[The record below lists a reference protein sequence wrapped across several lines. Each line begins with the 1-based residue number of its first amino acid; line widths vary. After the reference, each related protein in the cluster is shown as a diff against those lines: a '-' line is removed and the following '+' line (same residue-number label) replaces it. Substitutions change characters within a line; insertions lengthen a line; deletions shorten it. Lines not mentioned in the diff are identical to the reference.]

1 MITEL
6 LILVEGVV
14 MGRVFEQTKR
24 GGTLSF
30 QYDPAWLALKDAF
43 PLSVSM
49 PLSEAPYRQRAI
61 KTFLAKLMLKHVKE
75 RQKSFGGGTQ
85 ALNH

>member
-6 LILVEGVV
+6 VILIEGVI

-30 QYDPAWLALKDAF
+30 EYDPGWLGLKDAF

-49 PLSEAPYRQRAI
+49 PLAGEP
-61 KTFLAKLMLKHVKE
+61 
-75 RQKSFGGGTQ
+75 G
-85 ALNH
+85 NP